1 MNWMMTFGAT
11 GCGTGATVGGGRGVE
26 VAGGGRGVQVGVD
39 AGGLGV
45 DVGAATNAT
54 AGAAALVG
62 VDSALLVAV
71 GRGCGVKVRVGVG

>member
-1 MNWMMTFGAT
+1 
-11 GCGTGATVGGGRGVE
+11 
-26 VAGGGRGVQVGVD
+26 VD

-71 GRGCGVKVRVGVG
+71 GRGCGGKVGVEVG